1 MAEPPQTDVS
11 RPSALPTA
19 KLLQRPTFNQALV
32 DQNSDEYLDAI
43 EEEWNK
49 KLDAEVEV
57 LVDGMVDIV
66 SLASIGDKDKFRIAQ
81 ESFQAESRAE
91 SMVRA
96 ANSLLSITHSLKL
109 LLLLSDEAQIAH
121 RLDAELKH
129 VQQEKNEARQKVA
142 ELLDAVD
149 EFKKRIIAMRRHSL
163 TISSN
168 SPRPFLVEF
177 PIESSHLAA
186 QGYLYPPG
194 SSALSRCTWARLWFP
209 YLPECTPSHPTIIVQ
224 LALLGARIWLEY
236 ILPRQPHECC
246 CCSCRAGFRIS
257 SLAAHHHITCPNASM
272 YLLRYECHAFAQIL
286 SHSLANSFPN
296 TCWSTDTCS
305 GVM

>member
-32 DQNSDEYLDAI
+32 DQNSDEYLDTI

-49 KLDAEVEV
+49 KLDAEVEI

-121 RLDAELKH
+121 RRDAELKH

-142 ELLDAVD
+142 ELLDGLV
-149 EFKKRIIAMRRHSL
+149 
-163 TISSN
+163 N
-168 SPRPFLVEF
+168 SK
-177 PIESSHLAA
+177 
-186 QGYLYPPG
+186 GD
-194 SSALSRCTWARLWFP
+194 LS
-209 YLPECTPSHPTIIVQ
+209 Q
-224 LALLGARIWLEY
+224 
-236 ILPRQPHECC
+236 
-246 CCSCRAGFRIS
+246 
-257 SLAAHHHITCPNASM
+257 
-272 YLLRYECHAFAQIL
+272 
-286 SHSLANSFPN
+286 
-296 TCWSTDTCS
+296 
-305 GVM
+305 

>member
-49 KLDAEVEV
+49 KLDTEVEV

-121 RLDAELKH
+121 RRDAELKH

-142 ELLDAVD
+142 ELLDGL
-149 EFKKRIIAMRRHSL
+149 M
-163 TISSN
+163 N
-168 SPRPFLVEF
+168 SK
-177 PIESSHLAA
+177 
-186 QGYLYPPG
+186 GN
-194 SSALSRCTWARLWFP
+194 LS
-209 YLPECTPSHPTIIVQ
+209 Q
-224 LALLGARIWLEY
+224 
-236 ILPRQPHECC
+236 
-246 CCSCRAGFRIS
+246 
-257 SLAAHHHITCPNASM
+257 
-272 YLLRYECHAFAQIL
+272 
-286 SHSLANSFPN
+286 
-296 TCWSTDTCS
+296 
-305 GVM
+305 